1 MDQIMTPNTQA
12 TILVSQLH
20 PLTTNSN
27 QVSRI
32 VFRVQ
37 VDERSFDLYIESSS
51 LIEQPGLEAAV
62 PLALLPAMKL
72 GQPIHVKGAVSK
84 TFLDGVRRVMDYY
97 AASFEGFS
105 IVPITADSYYQAKP
119 NQAKPSQ
126 TKPETSQRKASF
138 FSGGV
143 DSFFTLLKAR
153 DELTDI
159 ITIRGFDM
167 SLSDD
172 DRWQKTSASAQIVAN
187 QLNIQRHE
195 VESNFGS
202 IIKEFGLWIEHGH
215 GMALACV
222 ARSLAGLFGE
232 IRVPGSDTIED
243 QIPWGSSIFTDPLY
257 SDERLSIVHDA
268 CTANRADKI
277 IFLSKEPLALKHLRV
292 CPGVKNDG
300 NYNCCRCEKCLRTM
314 LTFYTIGALDTVP
327 AFPLPLTPAIIAGV
341 LVTTEGQLFFTDE
354 NIQLMQRYR
363 PDDKAM
369 LRALRI
375 QRNRPFWVSNI
386 LILVHRK
393 CRHLV
398 RNIKK
403 IMHRIQLRAH

>member
-1 MDQIMTPNTQA
+1 MKPNTQA
-12 TILVSQLH
+12 TILVSQLR

-27 QVSRI
+27 QVPRI

-37 VDERSFDLYIESSS
+37 VDERSFDLYIQSSS
-51 LIEQPGLEAAV
+51 LAEQPGLEAAV

-84 TFLDGVRRVMDYY
+84 TFLEGVRRVIDHY
-97 AASFEGFS
+97 ASSFEEFS
-105 IVPITADSYYQAKP
+105 IVPITADSYYQA
-119 NQAKPSQ
+119 
-126 TKPETSQRKASF
+126 KPETSQRKASF

-167 SLSDD
+167 SLSDS
-172 DRWQKTSASAQIVAN
+172 DRWQKTSSSAQIVAN
-187 QLNIQRHE
+187 ELNIQLHE

-202 IIKEFGLWIEHGH
+202 IIKEFGSWVEHGH

-222 ARSLAGLFGE
+222 ARSLAGLFDE
-232 IRVPGSDTIED
+232 IRAPGSDDID
-243 QIPWGSSIFTDPLY
+243 HQVPWGSSIFTDPQY
-257 SDERLSIVHDA
+257 SDERLSIVHDTCSA
-268 CTANRADKI
+268 TRSDKI
-277 IFLSKEPLALKHLRV
+277 IFLSKKPLALKHLRV

-314 LTFYTIGALDTVP
+314 LTFYAIGALDTVP
-327 AFPLPLTPAIIAGV
+327 AFPLPLTPAIVAGV
-341 LVTTEGQLFFTDE
+341 LVPTECQLFFTDE
-354 NIQLMQRYR
+354 NIQLMQHYR

-386 LILVHRK
+386 LMWVHRK
-393 CRHLV
+393 RRHLV

-403 IMHRIQLRAH
+403 IMHQIQLRTN

>member
-1 MDQIMTPNTQA
+1 MGQIMKPNSQA

-20 PLTTNSN
+20 PITTNSKK
-27 QVSRI
+27 VHRI

-37 VDERSFDLYIESSS
+37 VNERSFDLYIESSS

-62 PLALLPAMKL
+62 PLALLPAMKF
-72 GQPIHVKGAVSK
+72 GQPIHVMGAVSG
-84 TFLDGVRRVMDYY
+84 TFLEGVRRVIDHY
-97 AASFEGFS
+97 ASSFEGFS

-119 NQAKPSQ
+119 
-126 TKPETSQRKASF
+126 ETSQRKASF
-138 FSGGV
+138 FSGGA

-153 DELTDI
+153 GELTDI

-167 SLSDD
+167 SLSDS
-172 DRWQKTSASAQIVAN
+172 DRWQKTSSSAQIVAN
-187 QLNIQRHE
+187 ELNIQLH
-195 VESNFGS
+195 VIESNFGS
-202 IIKEFGLWIEHGH
+202 IIKEFGLWVEHGH

-222 ARSLAGLFGE
+222 ARSLAGLFNE
-232 IRVPGSDTIED
+232 IRVPGSDSLDD
-243 QIPWGSSIFTDPLY
+243 QIPWGSSIFSDPLY
-257 SDERLSIVHDA
+257 SDERLSVVHDA

-314 LTFYTIGALDTVP
+314 LTFYTIGVLDTVS
-327 AFPLPLTPAIIAGV
+327 AFPLPLTPAVVAGV
-341 LVTTEGQLFFTDE
+341 LVPSKDQRFFTDE
-354 NIQLMQRYR
+354 NIQLMQQYR
-363 PDDKAM
+363 PDDNAM

-375 QRNRPFWVSNI
+375 QRNRPFWISKI

-393 CRHLV
+393 RRHLV

-403 IMHRIQLRAH
+403 IMHRIQLRTN